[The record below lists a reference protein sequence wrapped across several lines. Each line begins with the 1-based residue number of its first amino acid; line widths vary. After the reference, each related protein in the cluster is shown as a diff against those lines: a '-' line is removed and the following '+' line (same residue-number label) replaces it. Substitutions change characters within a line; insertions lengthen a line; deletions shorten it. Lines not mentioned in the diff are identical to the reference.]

1 MRDNGFSGERP
12 TTRPTAAAQL
22 IAAAVSLLG
31 SPVDVRAEMGTTE
44 QNFLEYCAGASEPSS
59 AEFERLIALIVREQ
73 GRLIGQNRKLLQQL
87 RTEKKTDN
95 R

>member
-12 TTRPTAAAQL
+12 ATRSTAASQL

-31 SPVDVRAEMGTTE
+31 SPADVRGEMGATE
-44 QNFLEYCAGASEPSS
+44 QNFLEYCAGAKEPSS
-59 AEFERLIALIVREQ
+59 AEFERLITLIVREQ
-73 GRLIGQNRKLLQQL
+73 GRLIAQNRKLLQQL
-87 RTEKKTDN
+87 RTEKKTDH